1 MNRGRHKKG
10 KEKEFN
16 TQAEILDTIQ
26 KELRVLLSICND
38 RSFHSM
44 TDYYAKAW
52 ISSNN
57 GRDYYK
63 TVEWYINT
71 RYYLDSFIR
80 EIRIT
85 LNEATVK
92 DGIYTIKFEFGHNT
106 KIFKYKH
113 EQKRLKRFY

>member
-26 KELRVLLSICND
+26 EELRVLLSIVKNKSSYNIND
-38 RSFHSM
+38 YH
-44 TDYYAKAW
+44 AKAW

-57 GRDYYK
+57 GRDYHNI
-63 TVEWYINT
+63 VAWYINGI
-71 RYYLDSFIR
+71 YYLNDFMYKIKR
-80 EIRIT
+80 T
-85 LNEATVK
+85 LDEATIK
-92 DGIYTIKFEFGHNT
+92 DSIYLIKFKFGNNL